1 MTESEKKQI
10 QKILLII
17 TGGITA
23 ALLAL
28 CLLCS
33 IYTVKETEVAVITTF
48 GEPTIVSE
56 KGLHFRIPF
65 IQKLT
70 KVDTT
75 IQGFPVG
82 YSDGTN
88 TDTTAEELEKE
99 SIMMTSDFNFVNI
112 DFYVSYQIKDPIKYL
127 YASDQPE
134 AILKNIAM
142 SSIRS
147 VISSYTVDAALT
159 TGKSEIQYNC
169 KELINELLAEQDL
182 GINLVDISIQDVEP
196 PTDEIKDAF
205 KAVETAKQNKES
217 VINNANKYRNES
229 IPAAEAEVD
238 KILQDA
244 EASKNARI
252 NEAIGQ
258 VSMFNEQYAE
268 YQKYPLITKQ
278 RIFYETM
285 EELLPTLKVIIDD
298 GSGNIEKYYPI
309 ESFATISGTT
319 AESAAGTTTTT
330 N

>member
-1 MTESEKKQI
+1 MSEIKQNDLE
-10 QKILLII
+10 KVFLVI
-17 TGGITA
+17 TGGIVA
-23 ALLAL
+23 IILGL
-28 CLLCS
+28 CLFNS
-33 IYTVKETEVAVITTF
+33 AYTVKETEVAVITTF
-48 GEPTIVSE
+48 GEPSIVSE

-82 YSDGTN
+82 YAEEG
-88 TDTTAEELEKE
+88 DTSSTAEDLEKE
-99 SIMMTSDFNFVNI
+99 SIMITSDFNFVNI

-127 YASDQPE
+127 YASTQPE
-134 AILKNIAM
+134 AVLKNIAM

-182 GINLVDISIQDVEP
+182 GISLVDLSIQDVEP
-196 PTDEIKDAF
+196 PTTEIKDAF

-238 KILQDA
+238 KILQNA
-244 EASKNARI
+244 EASKNARV
-252 NEAIGQ
+252 NEAVGQ
-258 VSMFNEQYAE
+258 VSMFNEQYLE

-285 EELLPTLKVIIDD
+285 QELLPTLKVVIDD
-298 GSGNIEKYYPI
+298 GTGNVQKYYPV
-309 ESFATISGTT
+309 ESFANISGGTSGTT
-319 AESAAGTTTTT
+319 SST

>member
-1 MTESEKKQI
+1 MSGIEQKDLEK
-10 QKILLII
+10 LFLII
-17 TGGITA
+17 TGGIVA
-23 ALLAL
+23 IIIGL
-28 CLLCS
+28 CLFCS

-48 GEPTIVSE
+48 GEPSIVSE

-82 YSDGTN
+82 YAEDG
-88 TDTTAEELEKE
+88 DTTTSAADLEKE
-99 SIMMTSDFNFVNI
+99 SIMITSDFNFVNI
-112 DFYVSYQIKDPIKYL
+112 DFYVSYQVKDPVKYL
-127 YASDQPE
+127 YASDLPE
-134 AILKNIAM
+134 TVLKNIAM

-147 VISSYTVDAALT
+147 VISSYSVDAALT

-169 KELINELLAEQDL
+169 KELINELLVEQDL

-196 PTDEIKDAF
+196 PTTQIKDAF

-238 KILQDA
+238 KILQNA
-244 EASKNARI
+244 EASKNARV

-285 EELLPTLKVIIDD
+285 GDLLPTLKVIIDD
-298 GSGNIEKYYPI
+298 GTGDIEKYYPI
-309 ESFATISGTT
+309 ESFANISNVTSGT
-319 AESAAGTTTTT
+319 ASDT

>member
-1 MTESEKKQI
+1 MTEKEKKQI
-10 QKILLII
+10 QKVILTI

-23 ALLAL
+23 IILVL
-28 CLLCS
+28 CVIFS
-33 IYTVKETEVAVITTF
+33 VYTVKETEVAVITTF
-48 GEPTIVSE
+48 GEPSIVAE

-88 TDTTAEELEKE
+88 TGVSAEELEKE
-99 SIMMTSDFNFVNI
+99 SIMITSDFNFVNI
-112 DFYVSYQIKDPIKYL
+112 DFYVSYQVKDPIKYL
-127 YASDQPE
+127 YASTQPQ

-147 VISSYTVDAALT
+147 VISSYSVDAALT

-169 KELINELLAEQDL
+169 KELIQELLEEQDL
-182 GINLVDISIQDVEP
+182 GISLVDISIQDVEP
-196 PTDEIKDAF
+196 PTAEINDAF

-229 IPAAEAEVD
+229 IPAAKAEVD
-238 KILQDA
+238 KILQNA

-252 NEAIGQ
+252 NEAVGQ
-258 VSMFNEQYAE
+258 VSMFNKQYEE
-268 YQKYPLITKQ
+268 YVKYPLITKQ

-285 EELLPTLKVIIDD
+285 EELLPTLKVVIDD
-298 GSGNIEKYYPI
+298 GTGNIEKYYPI
-309 ESFATISGTT
+309 ESFATITGTT
-319 AESAAGTTTTT
+319 DAA